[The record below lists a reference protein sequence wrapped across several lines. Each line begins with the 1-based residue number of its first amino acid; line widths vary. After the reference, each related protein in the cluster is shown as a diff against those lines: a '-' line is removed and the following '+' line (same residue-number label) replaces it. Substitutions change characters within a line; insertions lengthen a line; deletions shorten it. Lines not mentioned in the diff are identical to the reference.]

1 MGDSM
6 NSTTWTMIGIGAAAI
21 LIPAARAVIK
31 AIRAKKSTADIVA
44 DALEAA
50 VDGVDKRKK

>member
-1 MGDSM
+1 M

-31 AIRAKKSTADIVA
+31 ALRAKKSTADIVA

>member
-6 NSTTWTMIGIGAAAI
+6 NSTLWTMIGIGATAS
-21 LIPAARAVIK
+21 LIPALRAIIK
-31 AIRAKKSTADIVA
+31 AIRAKKSTSDIVA

>member
-1 MGDSM
+1 M
-6 NSTTWTMIGIGAAAI
+6 NSTLWTMLGIAATAS
-21 LIPAARAVIK
+21 LIPALRAIIK
-31 AIRAKKSTADIVA
+31 ALRARKSASDIVA

>member
-1 MGDSM
+1 M
-6 NSTTWTMIGIGAAAI
+6 NSTLWTMIGIGATAS
-21 LIPAARAVIK
+21 LIPALRAIIK
-31 AIRAKKSTADIVA
+31 AIRAKKSTSDIVA